1 MILTGDGCRR
11 FDAQL
16 EDHATYLSGQL
27 LVPEEAA
34 RRAAFDGRTNEQV
47 ADRFQVRR
55 SSPRCG

>member
-11 FDAQL
+11 FDAKL